1 MEQTRVSSFLNPRGL
16 ESYSPKNR
24 RSWLESR
31 EEEMAGSSPRSS
43 EEMDTD
49 WERRGWVGDLFRS
62 CDFSVG
68 AGADFENVLPHFQ
81 NNSEKTLSLFSKEIP
96 PNLLENPSF
105 VFPR

>member
-1 MEQTRVSSFLNPRGL
+1 MEQTRVSSFLNPREL

-31 EEEMAGSSPRSS
+31 EEEWQGFPPGALKRWTQIGKGGG
-43 EEMDTD
+43 
-49 WERRGWVGDLFRS
+49 GWGNLFRS

-68 AGADFENVLPHFQ
+68 DGADFENVLPHFQ